1 MISKI
6 RIKNDVYLKT
16 VTGIHNIFM
25 VNQCQDTELL
35 YEISHI
41 ILCRWTGTEMECSM
55 DRQTVE
61 RRREYVQ
68 NIRNSFYEENG
79 MQKRETR
86 EVDDSAPEMGL
97 AAALKLRIF
106 LSVCIFAAFLG
117 CMYTHTDLCGCSTQT
132 ITEMICD
139 NHYYT
144 NLKNY
149 VMIH

>member
-1 MISKI
+1 
-6 RIKNDVYLKT
+6 
-16 VTGIHNIFM
+16 
-25 VNQCQDTELL
+25 
-35 YEISHI
+35 
-41 ILCRWTGTEMECSM
+41 M

-61 RRREYVQ
+61 RRREY
-68 NIRNSFYEENG
+68 
-79 MQKRETR
+79 
-86 EVDDSAPEMGL
+86 APEMGL

-117 CMYTHTDLCGCSTQT
+117 CMYTHTDLCGYSTQT

>member
-1 MISKI
+1 
-6 RIKNDVYLKT
+6 
-16 VTGIHNIFM
+16 
-25 VNQCQDTELL
+25 
-35 YEISHI
+35 
-41 ILCRWTGTEMECSM
+41 M
-55 DRQTVE
+55 DRQAIE

-79 MQKRETR
+79 MQKRGTE
-86 EVDDSAPEMGL
+86 EIEYSALEMGI

-106 LSVCIFAAFLG
+106 LSICIFVVFLG
-117 CMYTHTDLCGCSTQT
+117 CMYSHTNLCGYSTQT

>member
-1 MISKI
+1 
-6 RIKNDVYLKT
+6 
-16 VTGIHNIFM
+16 
-25 VNQCQDTELL
+25 
-35 YEISHI
+35 
-41 ILCRWTGTEMECSM
+41 M

-117 CMYTHTDLCGCSTQT
+117 CMYTPYGFVWLQHADDHRNDL
-132 ITEMICD
+132 
-139 NHYYT
+139 
-144 NLKNY
+144 
-149 VMIH
+149 

>member
-1 MISKI
+1 
-6 RIKNDVYLKT
+6 
-16 VTGIHNIFM
+16 
-25 VNQCQDTELL
+25 
-35 YEISHI
+35 
-41 ILCRWTGTEMECSM
+41 M

-106 LSVCIFAAFLG
+106 LSVCIICSFFRLHVYPYGFVWLQHADD
-117 CMYTHTDLCGCSTQT
+117 HRNDL
-132 ITEMICD
+132 
-139 NHYYT
+139 
-144 NLKNY
+144 
-149 VMIH
+149 

>member
-1 MISKI
+1 MLTKKRSL
-6 RIKNDVYLKT
+6 VY
-16 VTGIHNIFM
+16 IIFY
-25 VNQCQDTELL
+25 VNQCRDTELL

-97 AAALKLRIF
+97 AAALKLRYFFI
-106 LSVCIFAAFLG
+106 
-117 CMYTHTDLCGCSTQT
+117 CMYICS
-132 ITEMICD
+132 
-139 NHYYT
+139 
-144 NLKNY
+144 LF
-149 VMIH
+149 

>member
-1 MISKI
+1 M
-6 RIKNDVYLKT
+6 VA
-16 VTGIHNIFM
+16 GIHNIFM

-117 CMYTHTDLCGCSTQT
+117 CMYTHTDLCGYSTQT

>member
-1 MISKI
+1 
-6 RIKNDVYLKT
+6 
-16 VTGIHNIFM
+16 
-25 VNQCQDTELL
+25 
-35 YEISHI
+35 
-41 ILCRWTGTEMECSM
+41 M

-106 LSVCIFAAFLG
+106 LSVCIP
-117 CMYTHTDLCGCSTQT
+117 
-132 ITEMICD
+132 IRICVV
-139 NHYYT
+139 T
-144 NLKNY
+144 ARRRSQK
-149 VMIH
+149 

>member
-1 MISKI
+1 
-6 RIKNDVYLKT
+6 
-16 VTGIHNIFM
+16 
-25 VNQCQDTELL
+25 
-35 YEISHI
+35 
-41 ILCRWTGTEMECSM
+41 M

-97 AAALKLRIF
+97 AAALKLRT
-106 LSVCIFAAFLG
+106 FLG
-117 CMYTHTDLCGCSTQT
+117 CMYTHTDLCGYSTQT

>member
-1 MISKI
+1 
-6 RIKNDVYLKT
+6 
-16 VTGIHNIFM
+16 
-25 VNQCQDTELL
+25 
-35 YEISHI
+35 
-41 ILCRWTGTEMECSM
+41 M
-55 DRQTVE
+55 DRQTVK

-117 CMYTHTDLCGCSTQT
+117 CMYTHTDLCGYSTQT

-149 VMIH
+149 VMID

>member
-1 MISKI
+1 
-6 RIKNDVYLKT
+6 
-16 VTGIHNIFM
+16 M
-25 VNQCQDTELL
+25 VNQCRDTELL

-41 ILCRWTGTEMECSM
+41 ILCRWTGTEM
-55 DRQTVE
+55 
-61 RRREYVQ
+61 VQ

-117 CMYTHTDLCGCSTQT
+117 CMYTHTDLCGYSTQT

>member
-1 MISKI
+1 
-6 RIKNDVYLKT
+6 
-16 VTGIHNIFM
+16 M

-97 AAALKLRIF
+97 AAALKLLHFFI
-106 LSVCIFAAFLG
+106 
-117 CMYTHTDLCGCSTQT
+117 CMYICSFFRLHVYP
-132 ITEMICD
+132 IRICVV
-139 NHYYT
+139 T
-144 NLKNY
+144 ARRRSQK
-149 VMIH
+149 

>member
-1 MISKI
+1 
-6 RIKNDVYLKT
+6 
-16 VTGIHNIFM
+16 
-25 VNQCQDTELL
+25 
-35 YEISHI
+35 
-41 ILCRWTGTEMECSM
+41 M

-106 LSVCIFAAFLG
+106 LSVCIFAAFFRLHVYPYG
-117 CMYTHTDLCGCSTQT
+117 FVWLQHADDHRNDL
-132 ITEMICD
+132 
-139 NHYYT
+139 
-144 NLKNY
+144 
-149 VMIH
+149 

>member
-1 MISKI
+1 
-6 RIKNDVYLKT
+6 
-16 VTGIHNIFM
+16 
-25 VNQCQDTELL
+25 
-35 YEISHI
+35 
-41 ILCRWTGTEMECSM
+41 M

-117 CMYTHTDLCGCSTQT
+117 CMYTHTDLCGYSTQT

-149 VMIH
+149 VMSRKLLFSKDFLYNRGYKGWKSLCIE

>member
-1 MISKI
+1 
-6 RIKNDVYLKT
+6 
-16 VTGIHNIFM
+16 
-25 VNQCQDTELL
+25 
-35 YEISHI
+35 
-41 ILCRWTGTEMECSM
+41 M

-97 AAALKLRIF
+97 AALKLRIF
-106 LSVCIFAAFLG
+106 LSVCIFAAFRLHV
-117 CMYTHTDLCGCSTQT
+117 YHYTDLCGYSTQT

-144 NLKNY
+144 NLKKY

>member
-1 MISKI
+1 
-6 RIKNDVYLKT
+6 
-16 VTGIHNIFM
+16 
-25 VNQCQDTELL
+25 
-35 YEISHI
+35 
-41 ILCRWTGTEMECSM
+41 M

-106 LSVCIFAAFLG
+106 LSVPPTKDSRLKK
-117 CMYTHTDLCGCSTQT
+117 YV
-132 ITEMICD
+132 
-139 NHYYT
+139 T
-144 NLKNY
+144 NAILHLAPRGT
-149 VMIH
+149 MERAIG

>member
-1 MISKI
+1 
-6 RIKNDVYLKT
+6 
-16 VTGIHNIFM
+16 M

-106 LSVCIFAAFLG
+106 YL
-117 CMYTHTDLCGCSTQT
+117 
-132 ITEMICD
+132 
-139 NHYYT
+139 
-144 NLKNY
+144 Y
-149 VMIH
+149 VYLQLF

>member
-1 MISKI
+1 
-6 RIKNDVYLKT
+6 
-16 VTGIHNIFM
+16 
-25 VNQCQDTELL
+25 
-35 YEISHI
+35 
-41 ILCRWTGTEMECSM
+41 M

-79 MQKRETR
+79 MQKRGTG

-106 LSVCIFAAFLG
+106 
-117 CMYTHTDLCGCSTQT
+117 
-132 ITEMICD
+132 CD

>member
-1 MISKI
+1 MYESAPHYCIMISLMML
-6 RIKNDVYLKT
+6 YLNRE
-16 VTGIHNIFM
+16 VSIG
-25 VNQCQDTELL
+25 
-35 YEISHI
+35 
-41 ILCRWTGTEMECSM
+41 LCCFS
-55 DRQTVE
+55 
-61 RRREYVQ
+61 YVQ

-117 CMYTHTDLCGCSTQT
+117 CMYTHTDLCGYSTQT

>member
-1 MISKI
+1 
-6 RIKNDVYLKT
+6 
-16 VTGIHNIFM
+16 
-25 VNQCQDTELL
+25 
-35 YEISHI
+35 
-41 ILCRWTGTEMECSM
+41 M

-68 NIRNSFYEENG
+68 NIRNSFY
-79 MQKRETR
+79 

-117 CMYTHTDLCGCSTQT
+117 CMYTHTDLCGYSTQT

>member
-1 MISKI
+1 
-6 RIKNDVYLKT
+6 
-16 VTGIHNIFM
+16 
-25 VNQCQDTELL
+25 
-35 YEISHI
+35 
-41 ILCRWTGTEMECSM
+41 M

-86 EVDDSAPEMGL
+86 EVDDSAPGNGACGSTETAHFFICMY
-97 AAALKLRIF
+97 IC
-106 LSVCIFAAFLG
+106 SFLG
-117 CMYTHTDLCGCSTQT
+117 CMYTHTDLCGYSTQT

>member
-1 MISKI
+1 
-6 RIKNDVYLKT
+6 
-16 VTGIHNIFM
+16 
-25 VNQCQDTELL
+25 
-35 YEISHI
+35 
-41 ILCRWTGTEMECSM
+41 M

-106 LSVCIFAAFLG
+106 LSVCIFAAFRLHVYPYG
-117 CMYTHTDLCGCSTQT
+117 FVWLQHADDHRNDL
-132 ITEMICD
+132 
-139 NHYYT
+139 
-144 NLKNY
+144 
-149 VMIH
+149 